1 MLIIP
6 PPNPALLIAKRLVD
20 SLTAVASISS
30 ATATVDLPAGSQ
42 AGDLAVL
49 AVGPSGSINPAISGW
64 TQIGT
69 LIGGG
74 GTYQAVYY
82 KVLDAADITAGG
94 VTVPTNATTRSIM
107 LTVRPDKPISSVIIG
122 SLNEEST
129 AGNPAPQTIAASGA
143 SRAPVLLIAAF
154 RCYGGF
160 SASGSMITDGTQAA
174 TLNPDTSRMY
184 YLIQNSTL
192 TDKVA
197 DMADAQVS
205 NSNNVHSFYLQVA

>member
-1 MLIIP
+1 MLITP
-6 PPNPALLIAKRLVD
+6 TPNPALLIAKLLVD
-20 SLTAVASISS
+20 SLTAVASIGS
-30 ATATVDLPAGSQ
+30 ATATVNLPAGSQ

-49 AVGPSGSINPAISGW
+49 AVGPSGSISPAISGW

-69 LIGGG
+69 LIGAGS
-74 GTYQAVYY
+74 TYQAVYY

-94 VTVPTNATTRSIM
+94 VTVPTNGTTRSIM

-122 SLNEEST
+122 SLNEEGTS
-129 AGNPAPQTIAASGA
+129 GNPASQTIAASGA

-154 RCYGGF
+154 RCSSGF
-160 SASGSMITDGTQAA
+160 SASGSMITDGTRTA
-174 TLNPDTSRMY
+174 TSNSNASRMY

-197 DMADAQVS
+197 DMAKS
-205 NSNNVHSFYLQVA
+205 GSSNNVHSFYLQVA